1 MTRRELYQA
10 FQKEFPLEKLHEMPL
25 EKYTNLNREDSF
37 CYWIESKTQPLGS
50 FWGGSS
56 YKFLIYRY
64 NNRPT
69 EGDPRVK
76 SDDKYAWYAN
86 LGKDTAEEAYKVV
99 RDEIVKVATL
109 AKAGNYEAIDA
120 LDRLGHSYKWKIAFL
135 YSDEKLIPVYNR
147 GMLISFASHL
157 GMQKVNKSKTVEI
170 QRFLME
176 KKGSQDVYSFY
187 DQHSEF
193 CKPENKAVSFD
204 AVKAAL
210 IEKLEDDDR
219 FVVKKSGKTFLWL
232 GTKDELIGHSACHYE
247 INSDNDIK
255 AGHKRD
261 YVYVEMH
268 HEGKG
273 TAPFKELQNIEGVK
287 TFKWLVLGERLND
300 EGWNYKDVNLDKLTD
315 KLLQGL
321 YDLDNVIGAR
331 AREIA
336 QTEKKRDRDT
346 VTYWLYAPGE
356 QASFWDEY
364 YQEGIMG
371 LGWNKIG
378 DLKEYNKQEDLIVPL
393 KTNYGDESS
402 QVQNANMLYSFAND
416 MKPGDVIFAK
426 KGRSLI
432 VGRGVVTSDYYYDD
446 SRENHPHLRK
456 VNWQDKGEWK
466 TNTLLAMKTLTN
478 ITRFKEHVDY
488 LNSLIDGESNKQEVP
503 SGQNYWWLVANPKI
517 WSITGMKIGEEQS
530 YSLYNENG
538 HKRNVFQNF
547 LDAKAGDI
555 VLGYESSPTKQVVCL
570 LTISKEND
578 GEELYF
584 RMTEKLPTPI
594 DFSTLRNTPGLE
606 KMEYMRNQQ
615 GSFFKVTADEYDII
629 MELVRGENP
638 LPKKEVNEPYTDKN
652 FLEEVFV
659 TESEFYKLRNLL
671 LRKKNLILQGAPG
684 VGKTFA
690 AKRLA
695 YAIMGEKD
703 DSRVMQVQ
711 FHQNYSYEDF
721 VMGYKPNENGG
732 FNLNYGIFH
741 KFCRRA
747 SIDKERPYFFIIDEI
762 NRGNLSKIFGEL
774 LMLIENDYRD
784 KPIQLS
790 YNDETF
796 AVPSNIYIIGMMNT
810 ADRSLAMIDY
820 ALRRRFSFFE
830 MKPGFETDSFN
841 NYILGW
847 SSPKLRSLIKAIIEL
862 NEVISDDDSLGSGFC
877 IGHSYLC
884 NFDNGYDLDSIVEYD
899 IIPMLR
905 EYWFD
910 NDERFNQ
917 EAQKLRNALK

>member
-69 EGDPRVK
+69 EGDPRVI

-135 YSDEKLIPVYNR
+135 YSDEKLVPVYNR

-193 CKPENKAVSFD
+193 CKPEDKAVSFD

-321 YDLDNVIGAR
+321 YELDDVIG
-331 AREIA
+331 
-336 QTEKKRDRDT
+336 
-346 VTYWLYAPGE
+346 VSVCCLCHHG
-356 QASFWDEY
+356 
-364 YQEGIMG
+364 
-371 LGWNKIG
+371 
-378 DLKEYNKQEDLIVPL
+378 
-393 KTNYGDESS
+393 
-402 QVQNANMLYSFAND
+402 
-416 MKPGDVIFAK
+416 
-426 KGRSLI
+426 
-432 VGRGVVTSDYYYDD
+432 
-446 SRENHPHLRK
+446 
-456 VNWQDKGEWK
+456 
-466 TNTLLAMKTLTN
+466 
-478 ITRFKEHVDY
+478 
-488 LNSLIDGESNKQEVP
+488 
-503 SGQNYWWLVANPKI
+503 
-517 WSITGMKIGEEQS
+517 
-530 YSLYNENG
+530 
-538 HKRNVFQNF
+538 F
-547 LDAKAGDI
+547 L
-555 VLGYESSPTKQVVCL
+555 
-570 LTISKEND
+570 
-578 GEELYF
+578 
-584 RMTEKLPTPI
+584 
-594 DFSTLRNTPGLE
+594 
-606 KMEYMRNQQ
+606 
-615 GSFFKVTADEYDII
+615 
-629 MELVRGENP
+629 
-638 LPKKEVNEPYTDKN
+638 
-652 FLEEVFV
+652 
-659 TESEFYKLRNLL
+659 
-671 LRKKNLILQGAPG
+671 LILVVALHVPA
-684 VGKTFA
+684 VIV
-690 AKRLA
+690 
-695 YAIMGEKD
+695 YA
-703 DSRVMQVQ
+703 S
-711 FHQNYSYEDF
+711 
-721 VMGYKPNENGG
+721 
-732 FNLNYGIFH
+732 
-741 KFCRRA
+741 
-747 SIDKERPYFFIIDEI
+747 
-762 NRGNLSKIFGEL
+762 
-774 LMLIENDYRD
+774 
-784 KPIQLS
+784 
-790 YNDETF
+790 
-796 AVPSNIYIIGMMNT
+796 
-810 ADRSLAMIDY
+810 
-820 ALRRRFSFFE
+820 
-830 MKPGFETDSFN
+830 
-841 NYILGW
+841 
-847 SSPKLRSLIKAIIEL
+847 
-862 NEVISDDDSLGSGFC
+862 
-877 IGHSYLC
+877 
-884 NFDNGYDLDSIVEYD
+884 
-899 IIPMLR
+899 
-905 EYWFD
+905 
-910 NDERFNQ
+910 
-917 EAQKLRNALK
+917 AQYTIC

>member
-1 MTRRELYQA
+1 M
-10 FQKEFPLEKLHEMPL
+10 
-25 EKYTNLNREDSF
+25 
-37 CYWIESKTQPLGS
+37 I
-50 FWGGSS
+50 
-56 YKFLIYRY
+56 
-64 NNRPT
+64 
-69 EGDPRVK
+69 

-336 QTEKKRDRDT
+336 QIEKIRDRDT

-456 VNWQDKGEWK
+456 VNWQVKGDNFYSFATKYCSHHQPENFAIYDSYVEKVLEELNVRDHFGNFRKGGLRNYYTYMNAIYSFQKEYGFADYTIKQLDQYLWQLGKWYFNQYGLSFKYYNREEQNPYAENDIRNRFWHGEMMFVTSHISVGEWK
-466 TNTLLAMKTLTN
+466 AQGKLFLKEANEKIQAFAATLT
-478 ITRFKEHVDY
+478 
-488 LNSLIDGESNKQEVP
+488 P
-503 SGQNYWWLVANPKI
+503 
-517 WSITGMKIGEEQS
+517 EQF
-530 YSLYNENG
+530 G
-538 HKRNVFQNF
+538 
-547 LDAKAGDI
+547 
-555 VLGYESSPTKQVVCL
+555 VV
-570 LTISKEND
+570 TYI
-578 GEELYF
+578 
-584 RMTEKLPTPI
+584 
-594 DFSTLRNTPGLE
+594 STLFGKWMP
-606 KMEYMRNQQ
+606 
-615 GSFFKVTADEYDII
+615 YD
-629 MELVRGENP
+629 GQ
-638 LPKKEVNEPYTDKN
+638 T
-652 FLEEVFV
+652 
-659 TESEFYKLRNLL
+659 
-671 LRKKNLILQGAPG
+671 
-684 VGKTFA
+684 
-690 AKRLA
+690 
-695 YAIMGEKD
+695 
-703 DSRVMQVQ
+703 
-711 FHQNYSYEDF
+711 
-721 VMGYKPNENGG
+721 
-732 FNLNYGIFH
+732 
-741 KFCRRA
+741 
-747 SIDKERPYFFIIDEI
+747 
-762 NRGNLSKIFGEL
+762 
-774 LMLIENDYRD
+774 
-784 KPIQLS
+784 
-790 YNDETF
+790 
-796 AVPSNIYIIGMMNT
+796 
-810 ADRSLAMIDY
+810 
-820 ALRRRFSFFE
+820 
-830 MKPGFETDSFN
+830 
-841 NYILGW
+841 W
-847 SSPKLRSLIKAIIEL
+847 IIE
-862 NEVISDDDSLGSGFC
+862 
-877 IGHSYLC
+877 Y
-884 NFDNGYDLDSIVEYD
+884 
-899 IIPMLR
+899 
-905 EYWFD
+905 
-910 NDERFNQ
+910 
-917 EAQKLRNALK
+917 